1 MSFVRDFCTV
11 STCVFVYLSSFINE
25 KNNSFLNKRLNEI
38 DNKLNRIC
46 IHNNIKIEELPV
58 VKENSSK
65 IIDKNVNNE

>member
-11 STCVFVYLSSFINE
+11 YTCAIVYLSSFINE

-58 VKENSSK
+58 VKESSSK